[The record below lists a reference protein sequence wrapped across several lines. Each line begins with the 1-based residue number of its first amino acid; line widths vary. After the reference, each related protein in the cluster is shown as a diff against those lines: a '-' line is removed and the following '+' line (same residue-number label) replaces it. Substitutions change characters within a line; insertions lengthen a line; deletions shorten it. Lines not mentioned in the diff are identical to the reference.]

1 MTNLEMLQA
10 YRAAV
15 IDLHDLAVQ
24 LDRTGSSGTPR
35 GAAGLRLD
43 ALPGTNDPVAAA
55 MQASD
60 GIEEMMDRKRTELA
74 DLAGGDAPV
83 ADRQLPH
90 LYGHSELLPAGLHR
104 RGYRPQAQHEPR
116 ADQPDPQRLYRAG
129 RLTWIDAGC
138 HRLTKFGKD

>member
-24 LDRTGSSGTPR
+24 LDRTGSSGMPK

-74 DLAGGDAPV
+74 DLAVPVGMLLSQIGNFRTFMVIQNYYLQASTDADI
-83 ADRQLPH
+83 ARKLSMSRARINQIRNDYL
-90 LYGHSELLPAGLHR
+90 
-104 RGYRPQAQHEPR
+104 AQV
-116 ADQPDPQRLYRAG
+116 G
-129 RLTWIDAGC
+129 
-138 HRLTKFGKD
+138 